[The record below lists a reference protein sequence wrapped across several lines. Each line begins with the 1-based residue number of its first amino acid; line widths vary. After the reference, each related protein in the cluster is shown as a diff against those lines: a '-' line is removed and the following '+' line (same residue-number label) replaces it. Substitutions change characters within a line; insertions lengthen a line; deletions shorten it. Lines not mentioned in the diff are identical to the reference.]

1 MRSVEQPSHAR
12 AAETTAVKRRRLC
25 SARSLS
31 IGSAA
36 CGGSILWLIGAWRAL
51 LLVGLLSELFCAR
64 GPKGTTHSHRDLIG
78 RALLGPVGHAAHRR
92 DDLGLADP
100 TDADFCL

>member
-25 SARSLS
+25 SAP
-31 IGSAA
+31 